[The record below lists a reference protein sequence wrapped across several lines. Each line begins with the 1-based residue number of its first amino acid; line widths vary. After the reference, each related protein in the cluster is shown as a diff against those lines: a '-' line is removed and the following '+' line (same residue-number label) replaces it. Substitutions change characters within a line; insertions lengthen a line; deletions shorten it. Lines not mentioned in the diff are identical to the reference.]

1 MFVLFVCFNILIIT
15 SNSQCNNLETL
26 LLSGVKGIQ
35 RYFMIKI
42 KGIIG
47 QTFVLSARD
56 FS

>member
-35 RYFMIKI
+35 RYFMINM

-47 QTFVLSARD
+47 QTFVLNARD